1 MTPEEVSP
9 EAGEAPE
16 FPAEAPAKDGPRL
29 VEEDFNDRVEHGYAD
44 NAGVKVH
51 YATLGEGPL
60 LVMLHGFP
68 DFWYTWRYQME
79 VLSESYRTVALDL
92 RGYNLSDK
100 PEGVENYD
108 MRLLVGDVVAVVRS
122 LGYEKA
128 IVCGHDWGGAIA
140 WQFAMHVPEMLDGLV
155 ILNVPHPRGLAREL
169 ANNPEQYESSA
180 YTRRFQEE
188 GAHRSLTAEKLVR
201 WVTDPSAREKYLEA
215 MRRSDFEA
223 MLHYYKRSYPREPY
237 KEVESPVIKV
247 RSPVLQ
253 IHGLEDPYLLPA
265 TLNGT
270 WDWVDNNL
278 TLVTVP
284 GAGHFVQQD
293 APELVAQTLESWLSR
308 SL

>member
-1 MTPEEVSP
+1 MTPEEVRP
-9 EAGEAPE
+9 EAGEALE

-29 VEEDFNDRVEHGYAD
+29 VEEDFDDRVEHGYAD

-140 WQFAMHVPEMLDGLV
+140 WQFAMHAPEMLDRLI
-155 ILNVPHPRGLAREL
+155 ILNVPHPRALAREL
-169 ANNPEQYESSA
+169 ANDPGQYESSA

-201 WVTDPSAREKYLEA
+201 WVADPSARE
-215 MRRSDFEA
+215 RVPGSDA
-223 MLHYYKRSYPREPY
+223 PLGLRGD
-237 KEVESPVIKV
+237 VEL
-247 RSPVLQ
+247 LQ
-253 IHGLEDPYLLPA
+253 AELPA
-265 TLNGT
+265 GA
-270 WDWVDNNL
+270 
-278 TLVTVP
+278 VP
-284 GAGHFVQQD
+284 GGGH
-293 APELVAQTLESWLSR
+293 R
-308 SL
+308 R